1 MNPIKS
7 KIEFKGKVGK
17 FVYYD
22 KEKKEEVPIT
32 LDKFLVL
39 KTTSQITG
47 YNPKLGGIWSNEVEL
62 IEEEE
67 IVVRCKSVGKLSQGA
82 YSEIKKSLPAGSKFA
97 TNLYV
102 VAKINGVLGIYIL
115 QMYGGILNEWIEF
128 SKKNIG
134 VCQSTII
141 IANLT
146 TKYNGDIKYF
156 VPIFAIRKSTETEEE
171 AAKIFWKKLKDWQRA
186 SVPNSY
192 GE

>member
-115 QMYGGILNEWIEF
+115 QMYGGILKEWIEF

-146 TKYNGDIKYF
+146 TKYNGKIKYF
-156 VPIFAIRKSTETEEE
+156 APIFAIRNSTETEEE
-171 AAKIFWKKLKDWQRA
+171 AAKIFWKKLKDWEKE
-186 SVPNSY
+186 STCL
-192 GE
+192 